1 MPNPLGIVG
10 KLKEAKTE
18 KNYTNQDIADLTGV
32 PKGTVDRVFAGRNT
46 NFKYET
52 LQPIIELLLTSDTNE
67 VENQHDIISNDDQ
80 RPSEYKILVQEIEYL
95 KSESNKKDALIAD
108 FQKTNRTYR
117 IALFVLIAFICI
129 LFGVDILVGS
139 VGWFRY

>member
-1 MPNPLGIVG
+1 MPNLPGIVG

-18 KNYTNQDIADLTGV
+18 KSYTNQDIADLTGV

-67 VENQHDIISNDDQ
+67 VEDQQDITGNDDSPY
-80 RPSEYKILVQEIEYL
+80 RDTMFITHAGNYAEYL
-95 KSESNKKDALIAD
+95 KDDSVHGLAENCIRENLYDMMEEYAD
-108 FQKTNRTYR
+108 M
-117 IALFVLIAFICI
+117 
-129 LFGVDILVGS
+129 
-139 VGWFRY
+139 